1 MVLVDSSVWI
11 ALLRAQAG
19 PAVDCL
25 RRLLWDGEAVLAP
38 VIVQEILQGAAS
50 PPQLERLRE
59 HFTGLPV
66 LRSRDPLVTHTA
78 AGALYARCRWAGVTP
93 RSPHDCLIAQT
104 AVEHDVALLHDD
116 VDFER
121 IAAVEPRLRLLRG

>member
-50 PPQLERLRE
+50 PPQLERLQE

-66 LRSRDPLVTHTA
+66 LRSRDPLATHAA
-78 AGALYARCRWAGVTP
+78 AGALYARWPLGRCHATQ
-93 RSPHDCLIAQT
+93 SA
-104 AVEHDVALLHDD
+104 
-116 VDFER
+116 
-121 IAAVEPRLRLLRG
+121 RLSDRPDGGGT